1 MSVNTLETPRVAEPW
16 PADDEIDLRQ
26 YLDVVIRWW
35 REIVLIT
42 AGVALLAAL
51 AILALRLV
59 LPPSYTATAGVAIAR
74 TVSNVSFDER
84 FQTTSDELG
93 TDTASA
99 SARRSALM
107 GLVATGGIANEVIA
121 EVGALLSEEERDPSY
136 LIEQIEAVPGPVTG
150 ARTDSDLI
158 RILATADSP
167 EKAAAI
173 ANAWANAYVRQVNTV
188 YGQVPNAVLNSI
200 QAELAVAEQAYLEA
214 QSQLEAFLAEN
225 QLKDLNSL
233 LTVLQQRVD
242 QEVILVQS
250 YLTEWQYTNEQLATA
265 RSLRTQLEQGGD
277 GAVRSTMAALQTLKI
292 TAYGKPPATLQLEL
306 RDLPEVSLE
315 AMVADVDGLIASLE
329 EKLVDLDREITARSD
344 GLRPEDSAAG
354 TPTNAFAPTY
364 KEIRQLQARIEA
376 ESARKNQLEQQ
387 RNLNWEAYKA
397 LSNKIAELSLTRAAS
412 SSEVRFAAPA
422 VPPAEPVKGIGL
434 VVGTGIAA
442 FVGLFLA
449 MLSAFLS
456 NYLGQPPFLRRQVSH

>member
-1 MSVNTLETPRVAEPW
+1 
-16 PADDEIDLRQ
+16 
-26 YLDVVIRWW
+26 
-35 REIVLIT
+35 
-42 AGVALLAAL
+42 
-51 AILALRLV
+51 
-59 LPPSYTATAGVAIAR
+59 
-74 TVSNVSFDER
+74 
-84 FQTTSDELG
+84 
-93 TDTASA
+93 
-99 SARRSALM
+99 M